1 MNEQDINLL
10 ISLYAYLVVFMALAG
25 LGEYVIERV
34 LNWRARRYQR
44 RVLARV
50 VWLWPTRC
58 RRF

>member
-1 MNEQDINLL
+1 MNEQAINLL
-10 ISLYAYLVVFMALAG
+10 IALYAYGVVFMALAC
-25 LGEYVIERV
+25 LGEHMVERV
-34 LNWRARRYQR
+34 LNWRSRRYQR

>member
-1 MNEQDINLL
+1 MKEQDINLL
-10 ISLYAYLVVFMALAG
+10 IALYAYGVAFMALACV
-25 LGEYVIERV
+25 GEYVIERV

>member
-10 ISLYAYLVVFMALAG
+10 ISLYAYLVVFMLLACV
-25 LGEYVIERV
+25 GEYVIERV
-34 LNWRARRYQR
+34 LEWRARRCQR

-50 VWLWPTRC
+50 VWTWPTRC